1 MGDSLKKKTA
11 NGIIWSTIERF
22 STQGAGFIIGILI
35 ARMLSPDDYGLI
47 AMVGIVFAISGV
59 FVDSGF
65 SSALIRRKDR
75 SESDLS
81 TVFYFNILIGLI
93 ATGLI
98 FLSAPFIADFYDNSQ
113 LTSIIRV
120 LSINVFI
127 GSFGSVQQT
136 LLSIRLDFKTQAKIS
151 LASTIVS
158 GLVGLWGAY
167 NGYGAWAL
175 VMQMITSSVIRPI
188 LLWSLVKWRPT
199 KPFSKESFKSLFGFG
214 SKLLASALLD
224 TAYNN
229 IYSIVIGK
237 VFSPAKLG
245 LYSRANQLAAFPSS
259 NITGI
264 IQRVTFPVLSEIQDD
279 DIRLATNYRKLLKF
293 SAFIVFP
300 MMVGLASVAKPLIAI
315 LLGDKWVSSA
325 IYLQIICFAMM
336 WYPIHAINLN
346 LLQVKGR
353 SDLFLR
359 LEIIKKIIGCSILA
373 VTIPMG
379 LMYMCF
385 GQIASSI
392 IALIV
397 NTHYTGKLISVGYFK
412 QMRDL
417 TPIMLASVSMGV
429 GSYYTQLYFN
439 NTTMSLITGISMGII
454 IFVTITLIFKFEE
467 ITEIKRLIFKR
478 K

>member
-65 SSALIRRKDR
+65 SSALIRKKDR
-75 SESDLS
+75 TESDLS

-98 FLSAPFIADFYDNSQ
+98 FLSAPFIAKFYDNSE
-113 LTSIIRV
+113 LTNIIRV

-151 LASTIVS
+151 LVCTIVS
-158 GLVGLWGAY
+158 GLVALWGAY
-167 NGYGAWAL
+167 NNYGAWAL
-175 VMQMITSSVIRPI
+175 VMQMVTSSFIRPI
-188 LLWSLVKWRPT
+188 MLWSLVKWKPT
-199 KPFSKESFKSLFGFG
+199 KAFSKESFKSLFGFG
-214 SKLLASALLD
+214 SKLLVSALLD

-245 LYSRANQLAAFPSS
+245 LYSRASQLAAFPSS

-279 DIRLATNYRKLLKF
+279 DVRLATNYRKLLRF

-300 MMVGLASVAKPLIAI
+300 MMIGLASVAKPLIEI
-315 LLGDKWVSSA
+315 LLGDKWAGSA

-359 LEIIKKIIGCSILA
+359 LEIIKKIIGVSIL
-373 VTIPMG
+373 VITIPMG
-379 LMYMCF
+379 LLYMCI
-385 GQIASSI
+385 GQIVSSLI
-392 IALIV
+392 CLIV
-397 NTHYTGKLISVGYFK
+397 NTHYTGKIISVGYFK
-412 QMRDL
+412 QMKDL
-417 TPIMLASVSMGV
+417 SPILVS
-429 GSYYTQLYFN
+429 
-439 NTTMSLITGISMGII
+439 SLIMGGVSCLAQKYFSTTTISLTTGISMGII
-454 IFVTITLIFKFEE
+454 TFISITLLFKFEE
-467 ITEIKRLIFKR
+467 ITEVKRLIFKR